1 VRQYND
7 QSADFSENGRDLT
20 QTQCLIR
27 PFSREDV
34 RPRPQLAGDY
44 QHNIFMAFLFVA
56 GLARAILVA
65 APSARMVNKEC
76 KAERSRIAR
85 QQATPST

>member
-1 VRQYND
+1 MTK
-7 QSADFSENGRDLT
+7 A
-20 QTQCLIR
+20 LIFPKTDAISR
-27 PFSREDV
+27 KRNVLSGPFSREDV